1 MDMRKTPKGIQ
12 TLLARFYHYFL
23 FLSLTSASEFLPHLT
38 MRVCPPMS
46 RFPDSFLKRLT
57 KRHKRQLCIDGSFG
71 PSLHN
76 HWPMTIP
83 SPQTFTIFQVNSA
96 KMGGLILMSSSSSNI
111 IISLMQSRR
120 KGKVSWDESMS
131 EQSLLSPQNTI
142 CFFLYAFSTSG
153 GAPKSLKCFLSKIF
167 LQIFDAIA
175 PL

>member
-12 TLLARFYHYFL
+12 TLLAGFYHYFL

-38 MRVCPPMS
+38 MRVCPPLS
-46 RFPDSFLKRLT
+46 RFPDSFQKRLT

-120 KGKVSWDESMS
+120 KREGVMGWMFERARP
-131 EQSLLSPQNTI
+131 LGPQNT
-142 CFFLYAFSTSG
+142 
-153 GAPKSLKCFLSKIF
+153 KSDTLLIKW
-167 LQIFDAIA
+167 
-175 PL
+175 